1 MNNLEV
7 GKCESCKMFWRKEQL
22 KQFTLLKSAGDG
34 LIRYQKFLCD
44 DCYSQLDEG
53 LKTQKTKREKGV

>member
-1 MNNLEV
+1 MENLEI
-7 GKCESCKMFWRKEQL
+7 GRCEACKIFWKKEQL
-22 KQFTLLKSAGDG
+22 NQFTLLKSAGDG